1 MRNEGLGSW
10 PARRA
15 RKTPRR
21 VALVHGGLSAA
32 RGGPSTDDGGPSTEC
47 GGRSANAGGP
57 STEYG
62 GRSANAGGPST
73 EYRGRSTSTGDL
85 STDYRTLHTR
95 VTRLAHALRTRGIR
109 RGDRVAY
116 LGPNHPAYLET
127 LFAAGTLGAVFVPL
141 NTRLAGPEIA
151 YQLTDSGAK
160 ALVHAPSHAAV
171 VAGLPGHTDVRTY
184 IEVGT
189 EYEQVLAAASEEP
202 IDEPVGLDDTC
213 IIMYT
218 SGTTGRPKGAMLTH
232 GNLIWNAVN
241 VLVDTDLIA
250 DERALVS
257 APLFHTAGLNM
268 LTLPV
273 LLKGGTCVLVESFD
287 PAATLDLIEQ
297 HRITF
302 MFGVPTMFEQVA
314 RHPRWADTDLSS
326 LRILT
331 CGGSPVPT
339 PLIAAYQERGL
350 TFLQGYGMTEAAPG
364 TLFLDAEHAVSK
376 AGSAGVPHF
385 FSDVRVVRPDF
396 TPVDVGETGEI
407 VVRGPHVMP
416 GYWGLPEETAASFTD
431 GWFRSGDAARVD
443 EDDYVY
449 IVDRM
454 KDMIISGGENVYPA
468 EIEDLLLAHPDIDE
482 CAVIGVADD
491 KWGEVPRAVVVPREG
506 AALDPDEV
514 LASLAGRLAKY
525 KIPKSLVVADELP
538 RTASGKLLK
547 SRVRSRYGNNPQAK
561 DAT

>member
-15 RKTPRR
+15 RKTPHRT
-21 VALVHGGLSAA
+21 ALIHGDTTLSY
-32 RGGPSTDDGGPSTEC
+32 
-47 GGRSANAGGP
+47 AG
-57 STEYG
+57 
-62 GRSANAGGPST
+62 
-73 EYRGRSTSTGDL
+73 
-85 STDYRTLHTR
+85 LHTR
-95 VTRLAHALRTRGIR
+95 VTRLAHALRARGIR
-109 RGDRVAY
+109 RGDRIAY
-116 LGPNHPAYLET
+116 LGPNHPSYLET

-141 NTRLAGPEIA
+141 NTRLAGPEIG
-151 YQLTDSGAK
+151 YQLSDSGAR
-160 ALVHAPSHAAV
+160 ALVYGPSHAGL
-171 VAGLPGHTDVRTY
+171 VAGLPGSTDVRTY
-184 IEVGT
+184 VEVGP
-189 EYEQVLAAASEEP
+189 EYEQLLAGSPAEP
-202 IDEPVGLDDTC
+202 IDEPVAPDDTC

-232 GNLIWNAVN
+232 GNLTWNAIN

-273 LLKGGTCVLVESFD
+273 LLKGGACVLVEAFD
-287 PAATLDLIEQ
+287 PSATFDLIEQ

-314 RHPRWADTDLSS
+314 RHPRWAGADLSS

-331 CGGSPVPT
+331 CGGSPVST

-350 TFLQGYGMTEAAPG
+350 TFLQGYGMTEASPG
-364 TLFLDAEHAVSK
+364 TLFLDAEHAIGK

-385 FSDVRVVRPDF
+385 FSDVRVVRPDLA
-396 TPVDVGETGEI
+396 PVDVGETGEI
-407 VVRGPHVMP
+407 VLRGPHVMP
-416 GYWGLPEETAASFTD
+416 GYWGLPEETAASFAD

-443 EDDYVY
+443 EDGYVF
-449 IVDRM
+449 IVDRI
-454 KDMIISGGENVYPA
+454 KDMIISGGENIYPA
-468 EIEDLLLAHPDIDE
+468 EIEDLLLGHPDIAE
-482 CAVIGVADD
+482 CAVIGVPDD

-506 AALDPDEV
+506 ATPDPDEV

-525 KIPKSLVVADELP
+525 KIPKSVVVADELP

-547 SRVRSRYGNNPQAK
+547 SRVRKRYGS
-561 DAT
+561 DS

>member
-1 MRNEGLGSW
+1 MRNEGVGSW

-15 RKTPRR
+15 RKTPHRT
-21 VALVHGGLSAA
+21 ALVHGD
-32 RGGPSTDDGGPSTEC
+32 R
-47 GGRSANAGGP
+47 
-57 STEYG
+57 
-62 GRSANAGGPST
+62 
-73 EYRGRSTSTGDL
+73 

-95 VTRLAHALRTRGIR
+95 TTRLARALRARGVR

-127 LFAAGTLGAVFVPL
+127 LFAAGVLGAVFVPL
-141 NTRLAGPEIA
+141 NTRLAGPELA
-151 YQLTDSGAK
+151 YQLADSGTRV
-160 ALVHAPSHAAV
+160 LVHAPARTA
-171 VAGLPGHTDVRTY
+171 LPDAPEVRTY
-184 IEVGT
+184 VEVGAD
-189 EYEQVLAAASEEP
+189 YEELLASADGEP
-202 IDEPVGLDDTC
+202 IDEPVTPDDTC

-232 GNLIWNAVN
+232 GNLTWNAVN
-241 VLVDTDLIA
+241 VLVDTDLTA

-287 PAATLDLIEQ
+287 PQATFDLVER

-302 MFGVPTMFEQVA
+302 MFGVPTMFDQIA
-314 RHPRWADTDLSS
+314 RHPRWPVADLTS
-326 LRILT
+326 LRTLT

-364 TLFLDAEHAVSK
+364 TLFLDAEHAVGK

-385 FSDVRVVRPDF
+385 FSDVRVVRPDLA
-396 TPVDVGETGEI
+396 PVDVGETGEV
-407 VVRGPHVMP
+407 VVRGPHVMS
-416 GYWGLPEETAASFTD
+416 GYWGLPEESAASFAD

-443 EDDYVY
+443 ADGYVY

-468 EIEDLLLAHPDIDE
+468 EIEDLLLAHPGIAE
-482 CAVIGVADD
+482 CAVIGVPDD
-491 KWGEVPRAVVVPREG
+491 RWGEVPRAVVVPEAG
-506 AALDPDEV
+506 VDLDPDEV

-525 KIPKSLVVADELP
+525 KIPKSLMVADELP

-547 SRVRSRYGNNPQAK
+547 SRVRKHFGHRLPQGK
-561 DAT
+561 GTS

>member
-15 RKTPRR
+15 RKTPHRT
-21 VALVHGGLSAA
+21 ALIHGDTTFTYA
-32 RGGPSTDDGGPSTEC
+32 E
-47 GGRSANAGGP
+47 
-57 STEYG
+57 
-62 GRSANAGGPST
+62 
-73 EYRGRSTSTGDL
+73 
-85 STDYRTLHTR
+85 LHTR
-95 VTRLAHALRTRGIR
+95 VTRLAHALRARGIR

-116 LGPNHPAYLET
+116 LGPNHPSYLET
-127 LFAAGTLGAVFVPL
+127 LFAAGSLGAVFVPL
-141 NTRLAGPEIA
+141 NTRLAGPEIG
-151 YQLTDSGAK
+151 YQLSDSGAR
-160 ALVHAPSHAAV
+160 ALVYGPSHAGL
-171 VAGLPGHTDVRTY
+171 VAGLPGSTDVRTY
-184 IEVGT
+184 VEVGA
-189 EYEQVLAAASEEP
+189 EYERLLAESAQEP
-202 IDEPVGLDDTC
+202 IDEPVTADDTC

-232 GNLIWNAVN
+232 GNLTWNAIN

-273 LLKGGTCVLVESFD
+273 LLKGGTCVLVEAFE
-287 PAATLDLIEQ
+287 PNATFDLIEQ

-314 RHPRWADTDLSS
+314 RHPRWADADLSS

-331 CGGSPVPT
+331 CGGSPVSS

-350 TFLQGYGMTEAAPG
+350 TFLQGYGMTEASPG
-364 TLFLDAEHAVSK
+364 TLFLDAEHAVGK

-385 FSDVRVVRPDF
+385 FSDVRVVRPDLA
-396 TPVDVGETGEI
+396 PVDVGETGE
-407 VVRGPHVMP
+407 VVLRGPHVMP
-416 GYWGLPEETAASFTD
+416 GYWGLPEETAASFAD

-443 EDDYVY
+443 EDGYVF
-449 IVDRM
+449 IVDRI
-454 KDMIISGGENVYPA
+454 KDMIISGGENIYPA
-468 EIEDLLLAHPDIDE
+468 EIEDLLLGHPDIAE
-482 CAVIGVADD
+482 CAVIGVPDD

-506 AALDPDEV
+506 SAPDPDEV

-525 KIPKSLVVADELP
+525 KIPKSVVIADGLP

-547 SRVRSRYGNNPQAK
+547 SRVRKRFGSNS
-561 DAT
+561 

>member
-15 RKTPRR
+15 RKTPHRT
-21 VALVHGGLSAA
+21 ALIHGDTTVTYAGLY
-32 RGGPSTDDGGPSTEC
+32 E
-47 GGRSANAGGP
+47 
-57 STEYG
+57 
-62 GRSANAGGPST
+62 
-73 EYRGRSTSTGDL
+73 
-85 STDYRTLHTR
+85 RT
-95 VTRLAHALRTRGIR
+95 TRLAHALRDSGVR
-109 RGDRVAY
+109 RGDRIAY
-116 LGPNHPAYLET
+116 LGPNHPSYLET

-160 ALVHAPSHAAV
+160 ALVYGPTFAGL
-171 VAGLPGHTDVRTY
+171 VAGLPGNSDVRTY
-184 IEVGT
+184 VEVGA
-189 EYEQVLAAASEEP
+189 EYDQLLGAASGEA
-202 IDEPVGLDDTC
+202 IDEPVTPDDTC

-232 GNLIWNAVN
+232 GNLTWNAVN
-241 VLVDTDLIA
+241 VLVDQDVIT

-273 LLKGGTCVLVESFD
+273 LLKGGTCVLVEAFD
-287 PAATLDLIEQ
+287 PAATFDLIER

-302 MFGVPTMFEQVA
+302 MFGVPTMFEHVA
-314 RHPRWADTDLSS
+314 RHPRWADADLSS
-326 LRILT
+326 LRMLS

-350 TFLQGYGMTEAAPG
+350 TFLQGYGMTEASPG
-364 TLFLDAEHAVSK
+364 VLFLDAEHAVTK

-385 FSDVRVVRPDF
+385 FSDVRVVRPDLA
-396 TPVDVGETGEI
+396 PAEIGETGEV

-416 GYWGLPEETAASFTD
+416 GYWGLPDETAAVFHD
-431 GWFRSGDAARVD
+431 GWFRSGDAARID
-443 EDDYVY
+443 EDGYVT
-449 IVDRM
+449 IVDRI
-454 KDMIISGGENVYPA
+454 KDMIISGGENIYPA
-468 EIEDLLLAHPDIDE
+468 EIEDQLLAHPDIVE
-482 CAVIGVADD
+482 CAVIGVPDE
-491 KWGEVPRAVVVPREG
+491 KWGEVPRAVVVPREDVE
-506 AALDPDEV
+506 LDPDEV

-525 KIPKSLVVADELP
+525 KIPKSVVLADELP

-547 SRVRSRYGNNPQAK
+547 SRVRKRYGTNS
-561 DAT
+561 

>member
-15 RKTPRR
+15 RKTPHRT
-21 VALVHGGLSAA
+21 ALIHHDTTV
-32 RGGPSTDDGGPSTEC
+32 TY
-47 GGRSANAGGP
+47 GRLY
-57 STEYG
+57 E
-62 GRSANAGGPST
+62 
-73 EYRGRSTSTGDL
+73 
-85 STDYRTLHTR
+85 RT
-95 VTRLAHALRTRGIR
+95 TRLAHALRARGIR
-109 RGDRVAY
+109 RGDRIAY
-116 LGPNHPAYLET
+116 LGPNHPSYLET

-141 NTRLAGPEIA
+141 NTRLTGPEIA
-151 YQLTDSGAK
+151 YQLADSGAK
-160 ALVHAPSHAAV
+160 ALVHAPSHAGL
-171 VAGLPGHTDVRTY
+171 VAGLPGGTDVRTFV
-184 IEVGT
+184 ETGPQ
-189 EYEQVLAAASEEP
+189 YEDVLAAAGTEP
-202 IDEPVGLDDTC
+202 IDEEVTADDTC

-232 GNLIWNAVN
+232 GNLTWNAVN
-241 VLVDTDLIA
+241 VLVDHDLTA
-250 DERALVS
+250 GERALVS

-287 PAATLDLIEQ
+287 PAGTLDLVER

-302 MFGVPTMFEQVA
+302 MFGVPTMFDQVA
-314 RHPRWADTDLSS
+314 RQPRWKDADLSS

-364 TLFLDAEHAVSK
+364 TLFLDAEHAVAK

-385 FSDVRVVRPDF
+385 FSDVRVVRPDL
-396 TPVDVGETGEI
+396 TPAGTGETGEV
-407 VVRGPHVMP
+407 VVRGPHVMA
-416 GYWGLPEETAASFTD
+416 GYWGLPEETAAAFAD

-443 EDDYVY
+443 EDGYVY
-449 IVDRM
+449 IVDRI

-468 EIEDLLLAHPDIDE
+468 EIEDLLLAHPDITE
-482 CAVIGVADD
+482 CAVIGVPDD
-491 KWGEVPRAVVVPREG
+491 RWGEVPRAVVVPRRG
-506 AALDPDEV
+506 AVLDPGEV
-514 LASLAGRLAKY
+514 LASLTGRLAKY
-525 KIPKSLVVADELP
+525 KIPKSVVVADELP

-547 SRVRSRYGNNPQAK
+547 SRVRERYGDHGAHGQRSTDNG
-561 DAT
+561 

>member
-15 RKTPRR
+15 RKTPHRT
-21 VALVHGGLSAA
+21 ALIHGDTVLTYAELYA
-32 RGGPSTDDGGPSTEC
+32 RT
-47 GGRSANAGGP
+47 
-57 STEYG
+57 
-62 GRSANAGGPST
+62 
-73 EYRGRSTSTGDL
+73 
-85 STDYRTLHTR
+85 
-95 VTRLAHALRTRGIR
+95 TRLAHALRARGVR
-109 RGDRVAY
+109 RGDRIAY
-116 LGPNHPAYLET
+116 LGPNHPSYLET

-160 ALVHAPSHAAV
+160 ALIHGPSHTGL
-171 VAGLPGHTDVRTY
+171 VAGLPGSTDVRVY
-184 IEVGT
+184 VEVGAA
-189 EYEQVLAAASEEP
+189 YEQAIAEASEEP
-202 IDEPVGLDDTC
+202 FDAPVGADDTC
-213 IIMYT
+213 VIMYT

-232 GNLIWNAVN
+232 GNLLWNALS
-241 VLVDTDLIA
+241 VLVDADLTA
-250 DERALVS
+250 GERALVC

-273 LLKGGTCVLVESFD
+273 LLKGGTCVLVEAFD
-287 PAATLDLIEQ
+287 PQNTFDLIER

-302 MFGVPTMFEQVA
+302 MFGVPTMFDRIA
-314 RHPRWADTDLSS
+314 RHPRWPDADLSS
-326 LRILT
+326 LRILL

-364 TLFLDAEHAVSK
+364 TLFLDAEHAVGK

-385 FSDVRVVRPDF
+385 FSDVRVVRPDL
-396 TPVDVGETGEI
+396 TPVGTGEVGEV

-443 EDDYVY
+443 EDGYVY
-449 IVDRM
+449 IVDRI
-454 KDMIISGGENVYPA
+454 KDMIISGGENIYPA
-468 EIEDLLLAHPDIDE
+468 EVEDHLLAHPDIVE
-482 CAVIGVADD
+482 CAVIGVPDQE
-491 KWGEVPRAVVVPREG
+491 WGEVPRAVVVPREG
-506 AALDPDEV
+506 VTVDPGEI
-514 LASLAGRLAKY
+514 LASLAGRLAGY
-525 KIPKSLVVADELP
+525 KIPKSVVVADELP

-547 SRVRSRYGNNPQAK
+547 PCVRKRYG
-561 DAT
+561 TS

>member
-15 RKTPRR
+15 RKTPHRT
-21 VALVHGGLSAA
+21 ALIHGDTTLSY
-32 RGGPSTDDGGPSTEC
+32 
-47 GGRSANAGGP
+47 AG
-57 STEYG
+57 
-62 GRSANAGGPST
+62 
-73 EYRGRSTSTGDL
+73 
-85 STDYRTLHTR
+85 LHTR
-95 VTRLAHALRTRGIR
+95 VTRLAHALRARGIR
-109 RGDRVAY
+109 RGDRIAY
-116 LGPNHPAYLET
+116 LGPNHPSYLET

-141 NTRLAGPEIA
+141 NTRLAGPEIG
-151 YQLTDSGAK
+151 YQLSDSGAR
-160 ALVHAPSHAAV
+160 ALVYGPSHAGL
-171 VAGLPGHTDVRTY
+171 VAGLPGSTDVRTY
-184 IEVGT
+184 VEVGT
-189 EYEQVLAAASEEP
+189 EYEQLLAGSPAEP
-202 IDEPVGLDDTC
+202 IDEPVAPDDTC

-232 GNLIWNAVN
+232 GNLTWNAIN

-273 LLKGGTCVLVESFD
+273 LLKGGACVLVETFD
-287 PAATLDLIEQ
+287 PSATFDLIEQ

-314 RHPRWADTDLSS
+314 RHPRWAGADLSS

-331 CGGSPVPT
+331 CGGSPVST

-350 TFLQGYGMTEAAPG
+350 TFLQGYGMTEASPG
-364 TLFLDAEHAVSK
+364 TLFLDAEHAIGK

-385 FSDVRVVRPDF
+385 FSDVRVVRPDLA
-396 TPVDVGETGEI
+396 PVDVGETGEI
-407 VVRGPHVMP
+407 VLRGPHVMP
-416 GYWGLPEETAASFTD
+416 GYWGLPEETAASFAD

-443 EDDYVY
+443 EDGYVF
-449 IVDRM
+449 IVDRI
-454 KDMIISGGENVYPA
+454 KDMIISGGENIYPA
-468 EIEDLLLAHPDIDE
+468 EIEDLLLGHPDIAE
-482 CAVIGVADD
+482 CAVIGVPDD

-506 AALDPDEV
+506 TTPDPDEV

-525 KIPKSLVVADELP
+525 KIPKSVVVADELP

-547 SRVRSRYGNNPQAK
+547 SRVRKRYGS
-561 DAT
+561 DS

>member
-15 RKTPRR
+15 RKTPHRT
-21 VALVHGGLSAA
+21 ALIHGGTTITYA
-32 RGGPSTDDGGPSTEC
+32 D
-47 GGRSANAGGP
+47 
-57 STEYG
+57 
-62 GRSANAGGPST
+62 
-73 EYRGRSTSTGDL
+73 
-85 STDYRTLHTR
+85 LHTR
-95 VTRLAHALRTRGIR
+95 VTRLAHALRARGIR

-116 LGPNHPAYLET
+116 LGPNHPSYLET

-141 NTRLAGPEIA
+141 NTRLAGPEIG
-151 YQLTDSGAK
+151 YQLSDSGARALVYGPASK
-160 ALVHAPSHAAV
+160 AL
-171 VAGLPGHTDVRTY
+171 VAGLPGSTDVRTY
-184 IEVGT
+184 VEVGP
-189 EYEQVLAAASEEP
+189 EYEQLLAESPTEP
-202 IDEPVGLDDTC
+202 IDEPVTPDDTC

-232 GNLIWNAVN
+232 GNLTWNAIN

-268 LTLPV
+268 LTMPV
-273 LLKGGTCVLVESFD
+273 LLKGGTCVLVEAFD
-287 PAATLDLIEQ
+287 PDATFDLIEQ

-314 RHPRWADTDLSS
+314 RHPRWADADLSS

-331 CGGSPVPT
+331 CGGSPVST

-350 TFLQGYGMTEAAPG
+350 TFLQGYGMTEASPG
-364 TLFLDAEHAVSK
+364 TLFLDAEHAIGK

-385 FSDVRVVRPDF
+385 FTDVRVVRPDLA
-396 TPVDVGETGEI
+396 PVDVGETGE
-407 VVRGPHVMP
+407 VVLRGPNVMP
-416 GYWGLPEETAASFTD
+416 GYWGLPEETAASFAD

-443 EDDYVY
+443 EDGYVV
-449 IVDRM
+449 IVDRI
-454 KDMIISGGENVYPA
+454 KDMIISGGENIYPA
-468 EIEDLLLAHPDIDE
+468 EIEDLLLGHPDIAE
-482 CAVIGVADD
+482 CAVIGVPDE
-491 KWGEVPRAVVVPREG
+491 KWGEVPRAVIVPREG
-506 AALDPDEV
+506 AVPDPDEV

-525 KIPKSLVVADELP
+525 KIPKSVVVADELP

-547 SRVRSRYGNNPQAK
+547 SRVRKRYGNS
-561 DAT
+561 

>member
-15 RKTPRR
+15 RKTPHRT
-21 VALVHGGLSAA
+21 ALIHG
-32 RGGPSTDDGGPSTEC
+32 D
-47 GGRSANAGGP
+47 
-57 STEYG
+57 
-62 GRSANAGGPST
+62 
-73 EYRGRSTSTGDL
+73 TSHSYAELYD
-85 STDYRTLHTR
+85 RT
-95 VTRLAHALRTRGIR
+95 TRLAHALRARGVR
-109 RGDRVAY
+109 RGDRIAY
-116 LGPNHPAYLET
+116 LGPNHPSYLET

-151 YQLTDSGAK
+151 YQLADSGAR
-160 ALVHAPSHAAV
+160 ALVYGPSFQGL
-171 VAGLPGHTDVRTY
+171 VAGLPGTTDVRAY
-184 IEVGT
+184 VEVGA
-189 EYEQVLAAASEEP
+189 EYEEVLAEAGTDP
-202 IDEPVGLDDTC
+202 VDEPVVPDDTC

-232 GNLIWNAVN
+232 GNLTWNAIN
-241 VLVDTDLIA
+241 VLIDHDLIA

-273 LLKGGTCVLVESFD
+273 LLKGGTCVLVEAFD
-287 PAATLDLIEQ
+287 PAATFDLIER

-302 MFGVPTMFEQVA
+302 MFGVPTMFDQVA
-314 RHPRWADTDLSS
+314 RHPRWKDADLSS

-331 CGGSPVPT
+331 CGGSPVST

-350 TFLQGYGMTEAAPG
+350 TFLQGYGMTEASPG

-385 FSDVRVVRPDF
+385 FSDVRVVRADLAPAA
-396 TPVDVGETGEI
+396 VGETGEV

-416 GYWGLPEETAASFTD
+416 GYWGLPEETAAAFAD
-431 GWFRSGDAARVD
+431 GWFRSGDAARID
-443 EDDYVY
+443 EDGYVF
-449 IVDRM
+449 IVDRI
-454 KDMIISGGENVYPA
+454 KDMIISGGENIYPA
-468 EIEDLLLAHPDIDE
+468 EIEDLLLAHPDIVE
-482 CAVIGVADD
+482 CAVIGVPDD

-506 AALDPDEV
+506 ASLDPDEV
-514 LASLAGRLAKY
+514 LAALAGRLAKY
-525 KIPKSLVVADELP
+525 KIPKSVVLADELP

-547 SRVRSRYGNNPQAK
+547 ARVRKRFGTRS
-561 DAT
+561 

>member
-15 RKTPRR
+15 RKTPHRT
-21 VALVHGGLSAA
+21 ALVHGG
-32 RGGPSTDDGGPSTEC
+32 R
-47 GGRSANAGGP
+47 
-57 STEYG
+57 
-62 GRSANAGGPST
+62 
-73 EYRGRSTSTGDL
+73 

-95 VTRLAHALRTRGIR
+95 TNRLAHALRARGVR
-109 RGDRVAY
+109 RGDRIAY

-127 LFAAGTLGAVFVPL
+127 LFAAGVLGAVFVPL
-141 NTRLAGPEIA
+141 NTRLAAPEIA
-151 YQLTDSGAK
+151 YQLADSGAR
-160 ALVHAPSHAAV
+160 ALVHGPSHAGL

-184 IEVGT
+184 VEVGA
-189 EYEQVLAAASEEP
+189 EYEEALGAASDEP
-202 IDEPVGLDDTC
+202 IDTPVTPDDTC

-232 GNLIWNAVN
+232 GNLTWNAVN

-273 LLKGGTCVLVESFD
+273 LLKGGCCVLVEAFD
-287 PAATLDLIEQ
+287 PAATFDLIER

-314 RHPRWADTDLSS
+314 RHPRWADADLSS

-331 CGGSPVPT
+331 CGGSPVSR

-350 TFLQGYGMTEAAPG
+350 TFLQGYGMTEASPG
-364 TLFLDAEHAVSK
+364 TLFLDAEHATAK

-385 FSDVRVVRPDF
+385 FSDVRVLRPDL
-396 TPVDVGETGEI
+396 TPVDVGETGEV

-443 EDDYVY
+443 EDGYVH
-449 IVDRM
+449 IVDRI

-468 EIEDLLLAHPDIDE
+468 EIEDLLLAHPDIVE
-482 CAVIGVADD
+482 CAVIGVSDD

-506 AALDPDEV
+506 ASLDPDEV

-525 KIPKSLVVADELP
+525 KIPKSVVVADALP

-547 SRVRSRYGNNPQAK
+547 SRVRSRFGT
-561 DAT
+561 DS

>member
-1 MRNEGLGSW
+1 MRNEVLGSW

-15 RKTPRR
+15 RKTPHRT
-21 VALVHGGLSAA
+21 ALIHGDTTLSY
-32 RGGPSTDDGGPSTEC
+32 
-47 GGRSANAGGP
+47 AG
-57 STEYG
+57 
-62 GRSANAGGPST
+62 
-73 EYRGRSTSTGDL
+73 
-85 STDYRTLHTR
+85 LHTR
-95 VTRLAHALRTRGIR
+95 VTRLAHALRARGIR

-116 LGPNHPAYLET
+116 LGPNHPSYLET

-141 NTRLAGPEIA
+141 NTRLAGPEIG
-151 YQLTDSGAK
+151 YQLSDSGARALIYGPASK
-160 ALVHAPSHAAV
+160 AL
-171 VAGLPGHTDVRTY
+171 VAGLPGSTDVRTY
-184 IEVGT
+184 VEVGP
-189 EYEQVLAAASEEP
+189 EYEQLLTESPAEP
-202 IDEPVGLDDTC
+202 IDEPVTPDDTC

-232 GNLIWNAVN
+232 GNLTWNAIN

-287 PAATLDLIEQ
+287 PDATFDLIEQ

-314 RHPRWADTDLSS
+314 RHPRWPGADLSS

-331 CGGSPVPT
+331 CGGSPVST

-350 TFLQGYGMTEAAPG
+350 TFLQGYGMTEASPG
-364 TLFLDAEHAVSK
+364 TLFLDAEHAIGK

-385 FSDVRVVRPDF
+385 FTDVRVVRPDLA
-396 TPVDVGETGEI
+396 PVGIGETGEI
-407 VVRGPHVMP
+407 VLRGPNVMP
-416 GYWGLPEETAASFTD
+416 GYWGLPEETAASFAD

-443 EDDYVY
+443 EDGYVFV
-449 IVDRM
+449 VDRI
-454 KDMIISGGENVYPA
+454 KDMIISGGENIYPA
-468 EIEDLLLAHPDIDE
+468 EIEDLLLGHPDIAE
-482 CAVIGVADD
+482 CAVIGVPDE

-506 AALDPDEV
+506 ATPDPDEI
-514 LASLAGRLAKY
+514 LASLSGRLAKY
-525 KIPKSLVVADELP
+525 KIPKSVVVADGLP

-547 SRVRSRYGNNPQAK
+547 SRVRKRYGNS
-561 DAT
+561 

>member
-15 RKTPRR
+15 RKTPHRT
-21 VALVHGGLSAA
+21 ALIHGGTSLTYA
-32 RGGPSTDDGGPSTEC
+32 RLHE
-47 GGRSANAGGP
+47 
-57 STEYG
+57 
-62 GRSANAGGPST
+62 
-73 EYRGRSTSTGDL
+73 
-85 STDYRTLHTR
+85 RT
-95 VTRLAHALRTRGIR
+95 TRLAHALRTRGVR
-109 RGDRVAY
+109 RGDRIAY

-151 YQLTDSGAK
+151 FQLADSGAK
-160 ALVHAPSHAAV
+160 ALVYGPSHAGL
-171 VAGLPGHTDVRTY
+171 VAGLPGDTDVRTY
-184 IEVGT
+184 IEVGA
-189 EYEQVLAAASEEP
+189 EYEEAVAAASHEP
-202 IDEPVGLDDTC
+202 VDEPVLPDDTC

-232 GNLIWNAVN
+232 GNLTWNAVN

-273 LLKGGTCVLVESFD
+273 LLKGGTCVLVEAFD
-287 PAATLDLIEQ
+287 PEATFDLIEEQ
-297 HRITF
+297 RITF

-314 RHPRWADTDLSS
+314 RHPRWPSADLSS

-350 TFLQGYGMTEAAPG
+350 TFLQGYGMTEASPG
-364 TLFLDAEHAVSK
+364 TLFLDAEHAVGK

-385 FSDVRVVRPDF
+385 FSDVRVVRPDL
-396 TPVDVGETGEI
+396 TPVDVDETGEV

-416 GYWGLPEETAASFTD
+416 GYWGLPEETAASFAD

-443 EDDYVY
+443 EDGYVF
-449 IVDRM
+449 IVDRI

-468 EIEDLLLAHPDIDE
+468 EIEDQLLAHPDIVE
-482 CAVIGVADD
+482 CAVIGVPDD

-506 AALDPDEV
+506 ASIDPDEV

-525 KIPKSLVVADELP
+525 KIPKSVVLADELP

-547 SRVRSRYGNNPQAK
+547 SRVRKRFGNQ
-561 DAT
+561 

>member
-15 RKTPRR
+15 RKTPHRT
-21 VALVHGGLSAA
+21 ALIHGDTTVTYAGLY
-32 RGGPSTDDGGPSTEC
+32 E
-47 GGRSANAGGP
+47 
-57 STEYG
+57 
-62 GRSANAGGPST
+62 
-73 EYRGRSTSTGDL
+73 
-85 STDYRTLHTR
+85 RT
-95 VTRLAHALRTRGIR
+95 TRLAHALRACGVR
-109 RGDRVAY
+109 RGDRIAY
-116 LGPNHPAYLET
+116 LGSNHPSYLET

-160 ALVHAPSHAAV
+160 ALVYGPSFAGL
-171 VAGLPGHTDVRTY
+171 VAGLPGNSDVRTY
-184 IEVGT
+184 VEVGA
-189 EYEQVLAAASEEP
+189 EYDQLLGAASDEA
-202 IDEPVGLDDTC
+202 IDEPVTADDTC

-232 GNLIWNAVN
+232 GNLTWNAVN
-241 VLVDTDLIA
+241 VLVDQDVIA

-273 LLKGGTCVLVESFD
+273 LLKGGTCVLVEAFD
-287 PAATLDLIEQ
+287 PEATFDLIER

-302 MFGVPTMFEQVA
+302 MFGVPTMFEHVA
-314 RHPRWADTDLSS
+314 RHPRWADADLSS
-326 LRILT
+326 LRMLS

-350 TFLQGYGMTEAAPG
+350 TFLQGYGMTEASPG
-364 TLFLDAEHAVSK
+364 VLFLDAEHAVTK

-385 FSDVRVVRPDF
+385 FSDVRVVRPDL
-396 TPVDVGETGEI
+396 TPAETGETGEV

-416 GYWGLPEETAASFTD
+416 GYWGLPDETAAVFHD
-431 GWFRSGDAARVD
+431 GWFRSGDAARID
-443 EDDYVY
+443 EDGYVT
-449 IVDRM
+449 IVDRI
-454 KDMIISGGENVYPA
+454 KDMIISGGENIYPA
-468 EIEDLLLAHPDIDE
+468 EIEDQLLAHPDIVE
-482 CAVIGVADD
+482 CAVIGVPDE
-491 KWGEVPRAVVVPREG
+491 KWGEVPRAVVVPREDV
-506 AALDPDEV
+506 ALDPDEV

-525 KIPKSLVVADELP
+525 KIPKSVVLADELP

-547 SRVRSRYGNNPQAK
+547 SRVRKRYGTNSQSK
-561 DAT
+561 EDT

>member
-15 RKTPRR
+15 RKTPQRT
-21 VALVHGGLSAA
+21 ALIHGDTSI
-32 RGGPSTDDGGPSTEC
+32 T
-47 GGRSANAGGP
+47 
-57 STEYG
+57 YG
-62 GRSANAGGPST
+62 
-73 EYRGRSTSTGDL
+73 ELYE
-85 STDYRTLHTR
+85 RT
-95 VTRLAHALRTRGIR
+95 TRLAHALRASGVR
-109 RGDRVAY
+109 RGDRIAY
-116 LGPNHPAYLET
+116 LGPNHPSYLET

-151 YQLTDSGAK
+151 YQLADSGAK
-160 ALVHAPSHAAV
+160 ALVYASGFTGL
-171 VAGLPGHTDVRTY
+171 VAGLPGSSDVRTY
-184 IEVGT
+184 VEVGS
-189 EYEQVLAAASEEP
+189 EYEALLAGADDEP
-202 IDEPVGLDDTC
+202 IDQPVTADDTC

-232 GNLIWNAVN
+232 GNIIWNAVN
-241 VLVDTDLIA
+241 VLVDQDVIA

-273 LLKGGTCVLVESFD
+273 LLKGGTCVLVEAFA
-287 PAATLDLIEQ
+287 PEATFDLIER

-302 MFGVPTMFEQVA
+302 MFGVPTMFDQVA
-314 RHPRWADTDLSS
+314 RHPRWADADLSS
-326 LRILT
+326 LRMLS

-339 PLIAAYQERGL
+339 PLIARFQERGL

-385 FSDVRVVRPDF
+385 FSDVRVVRPDM
-396 TPVDVGETGEI
+396 TPVDVDEPGEI

-416 GYWGLPEETAASFTD
+416 GYWGLPEETAAVFAD

-443 EDDYVY
+443 EDGYVF
-449 IVDRM
+449 IVDRI
-454 KDMIISGGENVYPA
+454 KDMIISGGENIYPA
-468 EIEDLLLAHPDIDE
+468 EIEDQLLAHPDIVE

-506 AALDPDEV
+506 SALDADEV

-525 KIPKSLVVADELP
+525 KIPKSVVIADELP

-547 SRVRSRYGNNPQAK
+547 ARVRKRYGTNS
-561 DAT
+561 

>member
-15 RKTPRR
+15 RKTPHRT
-21 VALVHGGLSAA
+21 ALIHGDTTFTYA
-32 RGGPSTDDGGPSTEC
+32 E
-47 GGRSANAGGP
+47 
-57 STEYG
+57 
-62 GRSANAGGPST
+62 
-73 EYRGRSTSTGDL
+73 
-85 STDYRTLHTR
+85 LHTR
-95 VTRLAHALRTRGIR
+95 VTRLAHALRARGIR

-116 LGPNHPAYLET
+116 LGPNHPSYLET
-127 LFAAGTLGAVFVPL
+127 LFAAGSLGAVFVPL
-141 NTRLAGPEIA
+141 NTRLAGPEIG
-151 YQLTDSGAK
+151 YQLSDSGAR
-160 ALVHAPSHAAV
+160 ALVYGPSHAGL
-171 VAGLPGHTDVRTY
+171 VAGLPGSTDVRTY
-184 IEVGT
+184 VEVGT
-189 EYEQVLAAASEEP
+189 EYEQLLAESAAEP
-202 IDEPVGLDDTC
+202 IDEPVTADDTC

-232 GNLIWNAVN
+232 GNLTWNAIN
-241 VLVDTDLIA
+241 VLVDTDLIS

-273 LLKGGTCVLVESFD
+273 LLKGGTCVLVEAFE
-287 PAATLDLIEQ
+287 PNATFDLIEQ

-314 RHPRWADTDLSS
+314 RHPRWADADLSS

-331 CGGSPVPT
+331 CGGSPVST

-350 TFLQGYGMTEAAPG
+350 TFLQGYGMTEASPG
-364 TLFLDAEHAVSK
+364 TLFLDAEHAIGK

-385 FSDVRVVRPDF
+385 FSDVRVVRPDLA
-396 TPVDVGETGEI
+396 PVDVGETGE
-407 VVRGPHVMP
+407 VVLRGPHVMP
-416 GYWGLPEETAASFTD
+416 GYWGLPEETAASFAD

-443 EDDYVY
+443 EDGYVF
-449 IVDRM
+449 IVDRI
-454 KDMIISGGENVYPA
+454 KDMIISGGENIYPA
-468 EIEDLLLAHPDIDE
+468 EIEDLLLGHPDIAE
-482 CAVIGVADD
+482 CAVIGVPDD

-506 AALDPDEV
+506 ATPDPDEV

-525 KIPKSLVVADELP
+525 KIPKSVVIADGLP

-547 SRVRSRYGNNPQAK
+547 SRVRKRFGSNS
-561 DAT
+561 